1 MRKPSDTP
9 TRGEVTDSVQKCG
22 DDMTEKGGEMDIT
35 TSDVEVTRETM
46 ESLDFGGT
54 VEGADEVESSIQ
66 EAEDVTVDIFEEQDA
81 ELEDIQSDTE
91 EDEQGL
97 RERSDT
103 SESDLGKVSDAS
115 GRIETQ
121 ETVNELVKTKEGL
134 LRDIEFLDENADQ
147 DRDSR
152 EESERIQQELENRV
166 RGGGR

>member
-1 MRKPSDTP
+1 MRKPSDIP
-9 TRGEVTDSVQKCG
+9 TRGEVTDSVQKHG
-22 DDMTEKGGEMDIT
+22 DEMTEKGGEMDIT

-46 ESLDFGGT
+46 ESLDLGGT

-91 EDEQGL
+91 EDEQEL

-115 GRIETQ
+115 GRIETH
-121 ETVNELVKTKEGL
+121 ETVSELVKTKEGL
-134 LRDIEFLDENADQ
+134 LRDIEFLDENADR
-147 DRDSR
+147 DREAR